1 MGKEFYPIDL
11 KLNVSKKIHSVDAR
25 VSREKKKGKLHVKK
39 ISLGRAR
46 CSKKPWRMWAKGR
59 APVDSR

>member
-25 VSREKKKGKLHVKK
+25 VSREKKKKK
-39 ISLGRAR
+39 ITREQNFSWKSALF
-46 CSKKPWRMWAKGR
+46 KKAVENVGKR
-59 APVDSR
+59 

>member
-25 VSREKKKGKLHVKK
+25 VSREKKKQKLHVKK
-39 ISLGRAR
+39 ILLEERAVQ
-46 CSKKPWRMWAKGR
+46 K
-59 APVDSR
+59 SRGECGQKVERR